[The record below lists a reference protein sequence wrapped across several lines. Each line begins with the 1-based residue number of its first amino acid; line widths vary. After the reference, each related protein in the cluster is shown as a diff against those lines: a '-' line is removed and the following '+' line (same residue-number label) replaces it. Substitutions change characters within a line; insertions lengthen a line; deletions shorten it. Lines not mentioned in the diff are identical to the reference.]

1 MSQNKFGI
9 DKRKSKLEESINKWF
24 FANITGNITIAGYIK
39 SVEGR
44 EITLNPYKTMR
55 YNPQYGCNLYE
66 LVHEDAFLEIS
77 PNGYFLDPTNE
88 ETIEY
93 IIKKQNEEILKE
105 TIKRED

>member
-24 FANITGNITIAGYIK
+24 FANITRNITIAGYIK

-55 YNPQYGCNLYE
+55 YN
-66 LVHEDAFLEIS
+66 S
-77 PNGYFLDPTNE
+77 
-88 ETIEY
+88 
-93 IIKKQNEEILKE
+93 
-105 TIKRED
+105 